1 MPTPRRSRTPPMG
14 THVADDAGLEA
25 VLRLV
30 AEGRL
35 TAEEAAPIL
44 DALEAKGADPSGMPP
59 PPPAPAAPRAAPPNP
74 ARSFASDDAPARAI
88 RIEVT
93 DAGRSVI
100 NLRVPLSLG
109 KAAIN
114 QVPGI
119 SESTSERIRDAID
132 AGIKGPIVD
141 IDEDGD
147 GVRISLE

>member
-1 MPTPRRSRTPPMG
+1 VP
-14 THVADDAGLEA
+14 DDQALESI
-25 VLRLV
+25 LRLV

-44 DALEAKGADPSGMPP
+44 DALEGRPTPP
-59 PPPAPAAPRAAPPNP
+59 PPRSAPAPPRQPRSP
-74 ARSFASDDAPARAI
+74 ASNAGPARAL

-93 DAGRSVI
+93 EAGRAVI

-109 KAAIN
+109 KTAIN

-119 SESTSERIRDAID
+119 SEATSERIREAIE
-132 AGIKGPIVD
+132 AGITGPIVE
-141 IDEDGD
+141 IDDGGD